1 MKDSIL
7 LSLLTILTVTFK
19 RISGYSDGCELND
32 GHAMCLCTNTNSIFC
47 TGIQQFPNFND
58 AKLVKDIIIVDS
70 PLLLSLEIDRK
81 RFENL
86 EDIFVLNSPSI
97 PRVVF
102 EHLMI
107 KGIRVRVKNATTHLN
122 LVRFPFHF

>member
-1 MKDSIL
+1 MKDPIL
-7 LSLLTILTVTFK
+7 LIILMVMCK
-19 RISGYSDGCELND
+19 LISGHSDGCELND
-32 GHAMCLCTNTNSIFC
+32 GHAMCLCSHTKSIFC
-47 TGIQQFPNFND
+47 TGIRKFPMFKD
-58 AKLVKDIIIVDS
+58 AKFVQDIIIADS

-86 EDIFVLNSPSI
+86 EDIFVLNCPSI
-97 PRVVF
+97 HRREF